1 MPLTYGDRRV
11 CGCLSDVLIVLLL
24 LLLLPLPE
32 YVQLYV
38 DFLLNKSICKQFA
51 AFYHGFH
58 SVCASDALMVSWVI
72 HSHFVR
78 VMRNSHFTQFTLTI
92 CTRVAHIH
100 SGDTSHAPTM
110 RV

>member
-24 LLLLPLPE
+24 FPLPE